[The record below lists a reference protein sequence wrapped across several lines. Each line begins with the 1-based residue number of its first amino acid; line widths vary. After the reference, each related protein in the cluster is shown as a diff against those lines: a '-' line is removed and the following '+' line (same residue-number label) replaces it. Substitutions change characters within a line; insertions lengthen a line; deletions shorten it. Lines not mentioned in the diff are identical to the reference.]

1 MFVYIFVHIHSSGI
15 FDVCSSAWTSR
26 VDAQDPE
33 QGDILH
39 VSHPVEVWVNKKKKM
54 AAFVFVHVQPV

>member
-1 MFVYIFVHIHSSGI
+1 MFFYIFVQIHSSGV

-39 VSHPVEVWVNKKKKM
+39 VSHPVEVWVN
-54 AAFVFVHVQPV
+54 